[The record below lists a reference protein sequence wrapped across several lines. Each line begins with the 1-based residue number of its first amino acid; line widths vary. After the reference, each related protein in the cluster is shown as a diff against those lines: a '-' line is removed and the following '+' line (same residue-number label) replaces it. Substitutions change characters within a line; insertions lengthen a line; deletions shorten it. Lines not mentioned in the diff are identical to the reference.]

1 MVLIGLATMLS
12 KVVCI
17 IMGIALLFFMPKWLL
32 TYWEGSEAKSADND
46 KQPQGKIVAM
56 DKNEE
61 NVKKENEIKDLANA
75 IESLKSTLYSIAM
88 IALIICC
95 FSSR

>member
-17 IMGIALLFFMPKWLL
+17 IMGIALLCFMPKWLL

-46 KQPQGKIVAM
+46 KQPQ
-56 DKNEE
+56 
-61 NVKKENEIKDLANA
+61 ENEIKDLANA
-75 IESLKSTLYSIAM
+75 IESLKSTLYLIAM

>member
-1 MVLIGLATMLS
+1 MVSNDLVIMLS
-12 KVVCI
+12 KVVYMIMCI
-17 IMGIALLFFMPKWLL
+17 AFLCLMSKWLVI
-32 TYWEGSEAKSADND
+32 YWKESEAKSADND

-61 NVKKENEIKDLANA
+61 NVKKENEIKDLTNA
-75 IESLKSTLYSIAM
+75 IESLKSTLYLIAM

>member
-1 MVLIGLATMLS
+1 
-12 KVVCI
+12 
-17 IMGIALLFFMPKWLL
+17 
-32 TYWEGSEAKSADND
+32 
-46 KQPQGKIVAM
+46 M

-75 IESLKSTLYSIAM
+75 IESLKSTLYLIAM

>member
-1 MVLIGLATMLS
+1 MYSNDLVIMLS

-17 IMGIALLFFMPKWLL
+17 IMSIAFMCFMLKWLL
-32 TYWEGSEAKSADND
+32 VYWKESEEKSADND
-46 KQPQGKIVAM
+46 NRLQGKIVAM

-61 NVKKENEIKDLANA
+61 NEIKDLTNS
-75 IESLKSTLYSIAM
+75 IESLRSTLYLIAM
-88 IALIICC
+88 IAFIICC